1 MMRFEELLRAAVAK
15 GATDLHLSSGLPP
28 FVRISGQLTPLFP
41 QASAL
46 DGRQSEELLAQ
57 IVPQRAATE
66 LAENGE
72 ADFSWGLPS
81 VGRFRI
87 NVYRQRG
94 TLSAAVRLI
103 PYRIP
108 DLEQLGLPESVRGLA
123 AKQRGIILVTGPAG
137 SGKSTTLASL
147 VDLINSQRSCHIIT
161 IEDPIEYLHSHKRS
175 IVDQREVGSDT
186 KSFSLA
192 LRAALRQDPDVILV
206 GEMRDLETMATAI
219 TAAETGHLVLA
230 SLHTASAAAS
240 VERILDIF
248 PSSQQQQI
256 QLQLATTLEAIVAQ
270 QLVPGADG
278 LALAVEVLLGT
289 PAVRNLIREGKA
301 YQLPM
306 LMQTG
311 GASGMQSMDSAL
323 RKLHEQGRVTSQTAI
338 LYATQ
343 PEEIKR
349 LLAKGREE

>member
-1 MMRFEELLRAAVAK
+1 
-15 GATDLHLSSGLPP
+15 
-28 FVRISGQLTPLFP
+28 
-41 QASAL
+41 
-46 DGRQSEELLAQ
+46 LAQ

-256 QLQLATTLEAIVAQ
+256 QLQLATTLEAIVA
-270 QLVPGADG
+270 
-278 LALAVEVLLGT
+278 LAVEVLLGT